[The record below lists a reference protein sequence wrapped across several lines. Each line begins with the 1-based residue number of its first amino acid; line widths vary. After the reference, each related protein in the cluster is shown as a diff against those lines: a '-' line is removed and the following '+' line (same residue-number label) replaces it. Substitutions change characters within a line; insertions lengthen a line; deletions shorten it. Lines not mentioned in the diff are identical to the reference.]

1 MDSKI
6 IEFINQ
12 LDKEHPLS
20 ELIQVRKQLN
30 NDSTYIDILELSLAY
45 LITNKK

>member
-1 MDSKI
+1 MDAKI

-20 ELIQVRKQLN
+20 ELIQVREKLN
-30 NDSTYIDILELSLAY
+30 NDSMYIDILELSLAY
-45 LITNKK
+45 LITNKQ

>member
-1 MDSKI
+1 MNDKI

-12 LDKEHPLS
+12 LSKDHPLS
-20 ELIQVRKQLN
+20 ELIQVRKKLN

-45 LITNKK
+45 LITQK